1 VHDTQPRDP
10 SAIGTDSPRNPADSV
25 ASRSAFALLEA
36 RVAMVQT
43 IQGFATAL
51 TRTPYYECGHAD
63 AWALVARSSPIDD
76 LLVALGY
83 CAGYA
88 DGARLACAW
97 DSPPWRIADTLSL
110 AAKTFAVAI
119 RAAAPTDL
127 GGRVAT
133 YRAELDDLL
142 ARERLARETSEVDP

>member
-1 VHDTQPRDP
+1 VNDTQPRDP
-10 SAIGTDSPRNPADSV
+10 SAIGTDSSNSRTDSV
-25 ASRSAFALLEA
+25 ASHNAFAVLEA

-43 IQGFATAL
+43 IQRFATAL
-51 TRTPYYECGHAD
+51 TRAPYYECGHAD
-63 AWALVARSSPIDD
+63 AWVLVARSNPIED

-97 DSPPWRIADTLSL
+97 DSLPWRIADTLSV
-110 AAKTFAVAI
+110 AAKTFAVAM

-127 GGRVAT
+127 GGCVDT
-133 YRAELDDLL
+133 YRAELDELL
-142 ARERLARETSEVDP
+142 ARERLARETSEVRP